1 MVERAHRFLPWREIG
16 GVMAFVDNALITKIK
31 TLHANDLRAE
41 DYLELIKKSSVF
53 DVAAYLKKH
62 DAYKEILQTIPEG
75 SLNRSRLEGL
85 IRRNKFN
92 QTIKLI
98 KFLTL
103 KDKSFYSISLIH
115 MEHEVILTMIRS
127 FISSDEYDVVEQI
140 PYYFDRYSKIDFVKL
155 TKTTDMESLV
165 NVLEGTRYHAMLK
178 PYAHVK
184 TENLRYYEFESLF
197 ESDYY
202 DYAFKQIKF
211 NYRGKLRKNLEHAFK
226 ARIEM
231 ENMIKVYRLKKFY
244 GVADEDIKAIL
255 IPSTRMV
262 EKKLDQIIAIKNPA
276 DILKAILDSG
286 IGPYVDDSDK
296 VYLEY
301 YNDHLR
307 FHIARK
313 FMYFS
318 TAAPAIYLAY
328 TFFGELEVENL
339 THIIEG
345 IRYQIDEQ
353 EIRTMLVF

>member
-1 MVERAHRFLPWREIG
+1 
-16 GVMAFVDNALITKIK
+16 MAFVDNALITKIK
-31 TLHANDLRAE
+31 TIHAHDLSSE
-41 DYLELIKKSSVF
+41 DYQELLKKRTISE
-53 DVAAYLKKH
+53 VATFLKKH
-62 DAYKEILQTIPEG
+62 EAYKDILSNVPEN

-85 IRRNKFN
+85 IKRQKFN
-92 QTIKLI
+92 QTIKVV

-115 MEHEVILTMIRS
+115 MEHEVILAMIRS

-140 PYYFDRYSKIDFVKL
+140 PYYFDRYSKIDFVGL

-165 NVLEGTRYHAMLK
+165 QVLEGTRYYKILRPFAR
-178 PYAHVK
+178 VK

-202 DYAFKQIKF
+202 EYAFKQIMA
-211 NYRGKLRKNLEHAFK
+211 NYRGKLRLSLENAFK

-244 GVADEDIKAIL
+244 GVEDQDIKAIL
-255 IPSTRMV
+255 IPSTRIV
-262 EKKLDQIIAIKNPA
+262 EKKLDEIIAIKNPA
-276 DILKAILDSG
+276 DILKAIVDSG
-286 IGPYVDDSDK
+286 LGSFIDDKDQ

-301 YNDHLR
+301 FNDHLR
-307 FHIARK
+307 FHIAKK
-313 FMYFS
+313 FMYYS
-318 TAAPAIYLAY
+318 TAAPAVFLAY
-328 TFFGELEVENL
+328 TFFNELEVENL

-353 EIRTMLVF
+353 EIRSMLVF